1 MSIIDTKAW
10 KAFRLGDLF
19 DVFNGKKY
27 VAHKRTPG
35 SLPLVSNST
44 ADNGIGDFIA
54 DRPDN
59 VWSNFIS
66 VAYGSGTG
74 IAFYHEQKAFVGET
88 VMALVPKFN
97 MTPSVGIFIAGVLT
111 RYGADTYKYERKPKV
126 DEYRTEVTIMLP
138 ATPDGQPD
146 WAYMDA
152 YMSEVL
158 KKEEV
163 FAEHLASLTAEAVVD
178 GHPLDTSSWKAFRIG
193 ELFEIRKG
201 RRLTK
206 AAQIEGDTAFIGA
219 TMFNNGVTAF
229 IGNNEH
235 VFPGHCLSV
244 CYNGAVGVTFFQKDD
259 FWASD
264 DVNALYSKTAVSD
277 LCLMFMA
284 PLIEQVGK
292 QNFAYVDKWTQE
304 LMAVSEIYL
313 PVTSD
318 GQPDWA
324 WMEQYMQQQMDKA
337 GALVEHLDAVFND
350 R

>member
-1 MSIIDTKAW
+1 MSVINSHDW

-19 DVFNGKKY
+19 DIIRGTSRTMRMLNAGAMPVIAAARAEQGVAGHYDVSPEYADAITVSCNG
-27 VAHKRTPG
+27 VGCG
-35 SLPLVSNST
+35 SV
-44 ADNGIGDFIA
+44 
-54 DRPDN
+54 
-59 VWSNFIS
+59 
-66 VAYGSGTG
+66 
-74 IAFYHEQKAFVGET
+74 FYHDGQFAITGDASVMQEKQEMTREAKLFVAAICDSLFFAKYSYAEKCN
-88 VMALVPKFN
+88 P
-97 MTPSVGIFIAGVLT
+97 AGL
-111 RYGADTYKYERKPKV
+111 AE
-126 DEYRTEVTIMLP
+126 ELISLP

-163 FAEHLASLTAEAVVD
+163 FAEHLASLTAEAVAD
-178 GHPLDTSSWKAFRIG
+178 GHKLDTSGWKAFRIG

-337 GALVEHLDAVFND
+337 EALVEHLDTLWN
-350 R
+350 